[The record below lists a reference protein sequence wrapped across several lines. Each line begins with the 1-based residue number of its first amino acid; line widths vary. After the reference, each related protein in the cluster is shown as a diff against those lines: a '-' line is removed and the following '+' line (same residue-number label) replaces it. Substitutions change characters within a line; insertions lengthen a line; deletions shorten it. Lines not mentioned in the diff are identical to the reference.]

1 MKKITLLIA
10 ILLLPTLAF
19 AESTLFNYPHLYR
32 GMRSLGMGGA
42 YTAVGGNAEAV
53 FYNPATL
60 HNMGFQL
67 DLINPLIEVDQNALD
82 IYQDLSDAMDLPS
95 NTTAETTAKTNKL
108 LEIAEANSGKPLHGR
123 LADFSSVAVKNVVVG
138 ILGQGNVDA
147 KLHNQSDRLLE
158 MQSALDLGPVAGF
171 SVGLPVT
178 GLRLGIAGKYITRT
192 SVIEEY
198 SVNEIA
204 AANFDP
210 ADDQETNSDFSLDA
224 GLLYELPV
232 LTTLKPR
239 VGISVLDISDLDFKE
254 GGKIP
259 QRVNVGASVTAKLP
273 LLAEVILAADYE
285 DVGKAYEQDSSTWKR
300 VHLGGEFGLL
310 KRTLLIRAGLNQGYP
325 TYGAEL
331 DIWLLRLGY
340 TFYSEEMGAYAGQDK
355 DDRHLVQLT
364 LGW

>member
-1 MKKITLLIA
+1 MKKITLLIT
-10 ILLLPTLAF
+10 LLLIPTLAF

-32 GMRSLGMGGA
+32 GLRSLGMGGA

-60 HNMGFQL
+60 HDMGFQL
-67 DLINPLIEVDQNALD
+67 DLINPLVEADKNAMD
-82 IYQDLSDAMDLPS
+82 IASDVQDAMDLP
-95 NTTAETTAKTNKL
+95 TDTERTNAL
-108 LEIAEANSGKPLHGR
+108 LDIAEANTGKPLHGR
-123 LADFSSVAVKNVVVG
+123 AALFPSVAVKNFMVG
-138 ILGQGNVDA
+138 LLAQGQTDA
-147 KLHNQSDRLLE
+147 RLHNQSSRIIEVQGAGDVG
-158 MQSALDLGPVAGF
+158 AVAGF
-171 SVGLPVT
+171 SYGLPLN
-178 GLRLGIAGKYITRT
+178 GLRIGLAGKYVTRT
-192 SVIEEY
+192 SVNEEF
-198 SVNEIA
+198 SVNQIA
-204 AANFDP
+204 AESFDI
-210 ADDQETNSDFSLDA
+210 ADYQVDHSDVSFDA

-232 LTTLKPR
+232 LTSLKPK

-310 KRTLLIRAGLNQGYP
+310 NRTLLVRAGLNQGYP

>member
-10 ILLLPTLAF
+10 LLILPTLAF
-19 AESTLFNYPHLYR
+19 AQSTLFNYPHLYR

-42 YTAVGGNAEAV
+42 YTAVGGDAEGV

-60 HNMGFQL
+60 YDMGFQL
-67 DLINPLIEVDQNALD
+67 DLINPLVEVDQNAM
-82 IYQDLSDAMDLPS
+82 DLSTDLQDAMDLP
-95 NTTAETTAKTNKL
+95 TDTERTNAL
-108 LEIAEANSGKPLHGR
+108 LDIAEANTGKPLHFR
-123 LADFSSVAVKNVVVG
+123 VALFPSVAVKNFVVG
-138 ILGQGNVDA
+138 FLGQGEADA
-147 KLHNQSDRLLE
+147 RLHNQTSRIVE
-158 MQSALDLGPVAGF
+158 VQGNYEYGPIGGASF
-171 SVGLPVT
+171 SLPVT
-178 GLRLGIAGKYITRT
+178 GLRLGIAGKYISRT
-192 SVIEEY
+192 SVNEEF

-204 AANFDP
+204 ADNFDI
-210 ADDQETNSDFSLDA
+210 ADYQVDNSDVSFDV

-239 VGISVLDISDLDFKE
+239 VGISVLDITDLDFKE

-259 QRVNVGASVTAKLP
+259 QRINIGASMTANLP
-273 LLAEVILAADYE
+273 FLAEVILAADYE
-285 DVGKAYEQDSSTWKR
+285 DIGKAYEQDDSTWKR

-310 KRTLLIRAGLNQGYP
+310 DRHVLVRAGLNQGYP

-331 DIWLLRLGY
+331 DIWLIRLGY

>member
-42 YTAVGGNAEAV
+42 YTAVGGNAEGV

-60 HNMGFQL
+60 NNMGFQL
-67 DLINPLIEVDQNALD
+67 DLINPLIEADQNAMD
-82 IYQDLSDAMDLPS
+82 ISSDVQDAMDLP
-95 NTTAETTAKTNKL
+95 TDTERTDAL
-108 LEIAEANSGKPLHGR
+108 LDIAEANTGKPLHGR
-123 LADFSSVAVKNVVVG
+123 AAIFPSVAVKNFVVG
-138 ILGQGNVDA
+138 FLGQGQADA
-147 KLHNQSDRLLE
+147 RLHNQTARIIEVQGTGDF
-158 MQSALDLGPVAGF
+158 GPVAGF
-171 SVGLPVT
+171 SYGLPLT
-178 GLRLGIAGKYITRT
+178 GLRIGLAGKYISRT
-192 SVIEEY
+192 SVSEEF

-204 AANFDP
+204 AENFDI
-210 ADDQETNSDFSLDA
+210 ADYQVDNSDVSFDV

-239 VGISVLDISDLDFKE
+239 VGISVLDITDLDFKE

-259 QRVNVGASVTAKLP
+259 QRINIGASMTAKLP
-273 LLAEVILAADYE
+273 FLAEVILAADFE
-285 DVGKAYEQDSSTWKR
+285 DVGKAYEQDDSTWKR

-310 KRTLLIRAGLNQGYP
+310 NRHVLVRAGLNQGYP

-331 DIWLLRLGY
+331 DIWLIRLGY